1 MTDYLSAV
9 LDELVPDL
17 ADEDGDW
24 GRVVSDAGAETSAT
38 TADEWTLD
46 AASTPTESH
55 ESQSGG
61 RRRWLTRRRLV
72 VIGVS
77 AILAALLV
85 TPAFGIGGRLLD
97 LIEDEPA
104 RRPEVRISSWSSD
117 GRRIAYVS
125 RLDRGHWELALA
137 NSDGSG
143 RRKLARIA
151 GDAIPAWSPDGQKVA
166 FEGPRDGDHNGL
178 YVMNAD
184 GSDQR
189 KLARRAHSPT
199 WSPDGRRIAFFW
211 GPRIYVV
218 NAEGGEP
225 RSLVNLHNSH
235 RHSSLSWSPDGRKL
249 SFLGAGGCGEYC
261 LNLLVMDA
269 DGREQARNVTWKLT
283 GGFYSE
289 YPPASDPAWS
299 PDGQKL
305 AFARLNTGFGI
316 YVVNADGSGL
326 RKLTRRSSGTF
337 AAPAWSPDGKE
348 VAFVFDRDE
357 DSDLD
362 NSEVLDVNTD
372 GTGQRNL
379 TRNPANDSDPTWSPD
394 GRRLAFVSD
403 RDGDLEVYV
412 MNADGSGQRRMTHR
426 GG

>member
-1 MTDYLSAV
+1 M
-9 LDELVPDL
+9 
-17 ADEDGDW
+17 
-24 GRVVSDAGAETSAT
+24 
-38 TADEWTLD
+38 TADGWAFD
-46 AASTPTESH
+46 GASTSTEPR
-55 ESQSGG
+55 ERPSGE

-77 AILAALLV
+77 AVLAALLV

-97 LIEDEPA
+97 LIEDNPT
-104 RRPEVRISSWSSD
+104 RRPEVRISTWSLD
-117 GRRIAYVS
+117 GQRIAYVS
-125 RLDRGHWELALA
+125 RLDRGNWELALA

-143 RRKLARIA
+143 QRKLTRIA
-151 GDAIPAWSPDGQKVA
+151 GDGIPAWSPDGQRVT
-166 FEGPRDGDHNGL
+166 FEGPRDGEHNGL

-184 GSDQR
+184 GSGQR
-189 KLARRAHSPT
+189 RLARRAHSPT

-218 NAEGGEP
+218 NADGGEP
-225 RSLVNLHNSH
+225 RSLVNLYNSH
-235 RHSSLSWSPDGRKL
+235 RHSSLSWSPDGRRL
-249 SFLGAGGCGEYC
+249 SVLGAGGCGEYC
-261 LNLLVMDA
+261 LNLLVLDA
-269 DGREQARNVTWKLT
+269 DGSEQPRNVTWKLS

-299 PDGQKL
+299 RDGQKL

-316 YVVNADGSGL
+316 YVVSADGSGL
-326 RKLTRRSSGTF
+326 RKLTRKSSGRF
-337 AAPAWSPDGKE
+337 AAPAWSPDGRK
-348 VAFVFDRDE
+348 VAFVFDPDE
-357 DSDLD
+357 DSEFGD
-362 NSEVLDVNTD
+362 SEVLVVNAD

-412 MNADGSGQRRMTHR
+412 MNADGSSQRRMTHR